1 MKLFVATFCA
11 KKKNLN
17 REPKNVNYL
26 HLKIPPAAWS
36 VNNHLYNPS
45 IFLYIDFT
53 LKATLT
59 TTTKTNGLKNKNN
72 INVPAGQGDELNCKK
87 NNILSSLYNHTIL
100 STYQELIK
108 NKHTHIIII
117 PVLSYTHV
125 LKHLWWSLFY
135 IRFYNFQTIILTYYY
150 TKKKTTYIIVTTKY

>member
-11 KKKNLN
+11 KKKLN

-36 VNNHLYNPS
+36 VNNQLYNPS
-45 IFLYIDFT
+45 IFLYSDFT

-87 NNILSSLYNHTIL
+87 TTFYHLYITILFCQHIKSSLRTNIHISSLYL
-100 STYQELIK
+100 YWA
-108 NKHTHIIII
+108 THMFWNICDDYYIQF
-117 PVLSYTHV
+117 SFHYT
-125 LKHLWWSLFY
+125 
-135 IRFYNFQTIILTYYY
+135 N
-150 TKKKTTYIIVTTKY
+150 